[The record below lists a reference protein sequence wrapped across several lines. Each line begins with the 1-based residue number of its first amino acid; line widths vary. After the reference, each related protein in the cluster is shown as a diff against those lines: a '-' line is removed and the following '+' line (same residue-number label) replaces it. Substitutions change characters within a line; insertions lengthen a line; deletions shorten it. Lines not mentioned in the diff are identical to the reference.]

1 VNSLFRSISSIII
14 TRPLYVVRVHVEEE
28 NVLLTLGPVMSAEK
42 GEGKVMA
49 ASQESCHEAIT

>member
-1 VNSLFRSISSIII
+1 
-14 TRPLYVVRVHVEEE
+14 
-28 NVLLTLGPVMSAEK
+28 VMSAEK